1 MKNTLILV
9 LTASIALLFN
19 IEWEWH
25 PSSASTITWGG
36 PIGGIVLCAVICMVF
51 IYRSF
56 LAIQD
61 FLIAKRYLT
70 TRVTTKIG
78 LLPWIV
84 LLPLTVNY
92 IARGDSWFFKWGE
105 SKWKFWYF
113 ITLLASIFLF
123 QVYTVIR
130 RVVQNVKRCA

>member
-1 MKNTLILV
+1 MKSTLTLV
-9 LTASIALLFN
+9 AAVITALLFN

-25 PSSASTITWGG
+25 PSTTSTITWGG
-36 PIGGIVLCAVICMVF
+36 PVGGIVLCAVICMLL

-70 TRVTTKIG
+70 ARVTTKLD

-84 LLPLTVNY
+84 LLPLAVAY
-92 IARGDSWFFKWGE
+92 IARGNSWFFKWGD

-113 ITLLASIFLF
+113 VALLVSVFVF
-123 QVYTVIR
+123 QIYTVIR
-130 RVVQNVKRCA
+130 RVVQHAKGGA

>member
-1 MKNTLILV
+1 MKNTITLAVAVI
-9 LTASIALLFN
+9 IALLFN

-25 PSSASTITWGG
+25 PSGITTITWGG
-36 PIGGIVLCAVICMVF
+36 PIGGIVLCAIICLVL

-61 FLIAKRYLT
+61 FLIAKRLLT
-70 TRVTTKIG
+70 TRVTTKLD

-84 LLPLTVNY
+84 LLPLGVTY
-92 IARGDSWFFKWGE
+92 IARGDSWFFKWGD

-113 ITLLASIFLF
+113 VALLVSIFVF
-123 QVYTVIR
+123 QIYTVIR
-130 RVVQNVKRCA
+130 RVVQHAKGSA